1 MATQTMVQE
10 NTLALTGMVRQ
21 WDRRLRLRQTLLWLP
36 RSLMPGVAVGLLLAI
51 ISRLRPFLLP
61 QQIALITLVL
71 VALGAAAFALAV
83 WLWRRSTLTPLP
95 LTSALTPLPPSP
107 VEPGE
112 GGLSRERQ
120 QIRHCFLAFRWER
133 TSWR

>member
-1 MATQTMVQE
+1 MLE
-10 NTLALTGMVRQ
+10 
-21 WDRRLRLRQTLLWLP
+21 W
-36 RSLMPGVAVGLLLAI
+36 VGLNLGGE
-51 ISRLRPFLLP
+51 
-61 QQIALITLVL
+61 
-71 VALGAAAFALAV
+71 VAS
-83 WLWRRSTLTPLP
+83 RRSTLTPLP